1 MPSTEDSPHRR
12 AKRILVACD
21 ELVVA
26 GGLYRF
32 ERFGRVIHRFGHQL
46 AFVALKRGPLRN
58 RATDFPV
65 LTLEQAAGQSWD
77 ATFVPGAGFP
87 PATIERFAELRA
99 DSFGVRVQH
108 ILNDT
113 TRRTGFLLVNRS
125 FAPHVVIFNNRHWRP
140 GQFVDFAADA
150 FHFLEGGVDLEAL
163 APDPGRLA
171 RQPGQ
176 RFTIGGLAN
185 KNPAPLLEAARLC
198 GPEVH
203 LRLFGQADGLAECA
217 RDLMESGRLDLEGV
231 LDESRL
237 PGFYASVDAV
247 VHTETF
253 AGWANLAA
261 EAMASG
267 VAVICT
273 PHGTGAFAEHE
284 ETALLVA
291 EPSAE
296 AIAGAILRL
305 KNDPALAIH
314 LARHARRRISAFSW
328 TGYSADL
335 LRLSERP
342 LHSYYTWS
350 PELELFGKWPEEQR
364 LHGLSVILAA
374 APGASICDFGAGD
387 GAISRRL
394 LERGA
399 GTLHGFELD
408 AGRVALANRL
418 CVEFAGARFR
428 QADLS
433 DWALFE
439 AQHGQHMLESYDI
452 VLYLGLHH
460 HLPAAAR
467 MKALMSAAR
476 RASCWFAVRT
486 PAALFRSDGI
496 ERVLGELG
504 FALHTAATDGAAGM
518 GNSYVFARKPL
529 SGPPE
534 RWR

>member
-1 MPSTEDSPHRR
+1 LPSTEDSPHRR

-32 ERFGRVIHRFGHQL
+32 ERFGRVIRRFDHQL
-46 AFVALKRGPLRN
+46 AFLALKRGPLRN

-77 ATFVPGAGFP
+77 ATYVPGAGFP
-87 PATIERFAELRA
+87 PATVERFAELRA
-99 DSFGVRVQH
+99 DCFGVRVQH
-108 ILNDT
+108 VLNDT
-113 TRRTGFLLVNRS
+113 TRRTAFLQVNHS

-140 GQFVDFAADA
+140 GQFIDFAAEA
-150 FHFLEGGVDLEAL
+150 FHFLEGGVDLESL
-163 APDPGRLA
+163 APDPGRLT

-176 RFTIGGLAN
+176 RFTLGGLAN
-185 KNPAPLLEAARLC
+185 KNPAPLLEAVRLC
-198 GPEVH
+198 GPQVH
-203 LRLFGQADGLAECA
+203 LRLFGQPDGLAERA
-217 RDLMESGRLDLEGV
+217 RDLMASGRLHLEGL
-231 LDESRL
+231 LDESQL
-237 PGFYASVDAV
+237 PGFYAAVDGIA
-247 VHTETF
+247 HTETF

-267 VAVICT
+267 VPVICT

-291 EPSAE
+291 EPSPE

-314 LARHARRRISAFSW
+314 LARNARRRISAFSW

-350 PELELFGKWPEEQR
+350 PELRLFGKWPEEQR
-364 LHGLSVILAA
+364 LHGLNAILEA
-374 APGASICDFGAGD
+374 APGASICDLGAGD

-399 GTLHGFELD
+399 ATVHGFELD
-408 AGRVALANRL
+408 AGRVTLANRL
-418 CVEFAGARFR
+418 CADFAAARFR

-439 AQHGQHMLESYDI
+439 AQHGKDMIESYDI

-460 HLPAAAR
+460 HLPAAGR
-467 MKALMSAAR
+467 MRALMSAAR
-476 RASCWFAVRT
+476 RASRWFAVRT
-486 PAALFRSDGI
+486 PGELFGSDDI

-504 FALHTAATDGAAGM
+504 FALHTAATDGAAGL
-518 GNSYVFARKPL
+518 GNSYVFTREPR
-529 SGPPE
+529 SPE
-534 RWR
+534 RCG